1 VLPRAGGSTGASRYD
16 DEHAGAAMTAPRPA
30 AGHRAEPPD
39 ATPRRNTRQRTAV
52 LALLEELDGFR
63 SAQDLHALL
72 RQRGDAVGLATV
84 YRALQ
89 VLVDDGQLDVLRGP
103 DGEAA
108 YRRCSPVHHHHLVCR
123 SCGRTVEVGGPPVE
137 RWAARVAAEH
147 GFADVQHQVEV
158 FGTCGACRTSG

>member
-1 VLPRAGGSTGASRYD
+1 MSAPERIEG
-16 DEHAGAAMTAPRPA
+16 TARRPS
-30 AGHRAEPPD
+30 
-39 ATPRRNTRQRTAV
+39 RQRSAV
-52 LALLEELDGFR
+52 LALLDDLDGFR

-72 RQRGDAVGLATV
+72 RTRGASVGLATV

-89 VLVDDGQLDVLRGP
+89 ALVDDGQVDVLRGA

-123 SCGRTVEVGGPPVE
+123 SCGRTVEVADPPVE

-147 GFADVQHQVEV
+147 GFADVQHQLEV
-158 FGTCGACRTSG
+158 FGTCSACAAR

>member
-1 VLPRAGGSTGASRYD
+1 VS
-16 DEHAGAAMTAPRPA
+16 AP
-30 AGHRAEPPD
+30 EPVEG
-39 ATPRRNTRQRTAV
+39 TPRRPSRQRSAV
-52 LALLEELDGFR
+52 VALLDDLDGFR

-72 RQRGDAVGLATV
+72 RQRGDSVGLATV

-89 VLVDDGQLDVLRGP
+89 ALAEDGQVDVLRGD

-123 SCGRTVEVGGPPVE
+123 SCGATVEVADPPVE
-137 RWAARVAAEH
+137 RWASRIAAEH

-158 FGTCGACRTSG
+158 FGTCARCTAAR